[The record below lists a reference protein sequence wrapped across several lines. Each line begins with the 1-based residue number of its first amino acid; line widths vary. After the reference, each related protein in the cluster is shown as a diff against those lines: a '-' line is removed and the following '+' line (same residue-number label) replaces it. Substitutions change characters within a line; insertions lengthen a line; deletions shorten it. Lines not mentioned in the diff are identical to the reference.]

1 VTTSQVRELALGLP
15 LQERARLARELIDSL
30 EPDTPDPGVE
40 EAWIEEIDARAEA
53 LERGEA
59 KAYDGQ
65 ASLDQIRQELRQ
77 GRGT

>member
-1 VTTSQVRELALGLP
+1 VTTSQVRELALGLS
-15 LQERARLARELIDSL
+15 LQERAQLARELIDSL

-59 KAYDGQ
+59 KAYDGK
-65 ASLDQIRQELRQ
+65 ASLERIRGELRK
-77 GRGT
+77 GRET

>member
-1 VTTSQVRELALGLP
+1 
-15 LQERARLARELIDSL
+15 LARELIDSL

-59 KAYDGQ
+59 KVYDGT
-65 ASLDQIRQELRQ
+65 ASLERLRRELRK
-77 GRGT
+77 GRET